1 MRRPVELALGEAPLD
16 FVSGPPGVSH
26 DGFLFS
32 ETWAAV
38 ADALVN
44 DPALALAPLKTLR
57 DRRFIAPVGR
67 DGKGWPPTALPTL
80 FKALDAARAVSKTSP
95 TLAAEIWGT
104 AVLLLGAWARW
115 HSDWKT
121 IGDGQNG
128 MDTAAVLKNI
138 IHVVVRDAGNVK
150 RHACDNPSTFH
161 VPGGPSGPVPALCLA
176 CVASSPN
183 ASHEIRAVAFDA
195 ALEVLAENKTYE
207 FSQDNNPKAQP
218 TQRILPAFASAQD
231 ARALASAFVY
241 LAHACELMDDF
252 KSLAAN
258 ARRLAETVWP
268 LWRGD
273 GLVGFRYQTNC
284 SVDGA
289 SASAASAAAQRAGLL
304 VSRAVHLCALRFPE
318 VTKTFV
324 SIANEVLTTND
335 GTDPMAP
342 CAAYAASGVLLA
354 CRRPPPDQNELHVDL
369 EVIRQV
375 SSALEAAAR
384 RSARLAS
391 SESLADA
398 VAKAF
403 CVAANGADVNAAAQN
418 VRHLRVDSS
427 AARLEWSVMCAGA
440 LCASRL
446 VAERVFV
453 GAVDEVSSEN
463 SNARL
468 RDACASAMV
477 GGAYRS
483 VCVSLAVLSSAFVMN
498 MDPPSAS
505 ALVASAGASPLAR
518 NAGELIELCC
528 VDAARSGTGGTFPTW
543 VLREATRKFA
553 ADVSAGYTGFCARA
567 PRSWRDK
574 LDPAMTLPP
583 FAAARAAVTTAC
595 EYLTKIGFPKG
606 PDWDATQNDTQND
619 SDSFRIGALR
629 VAADALSNLEFA
641 RGADFDTVSSSFGGA
656 IQRSASHGRY
666 ALALTRMA
674 AALSDVSPVGDG
686 FRNALALELVPAV
699 AQNGLT
705 WDAIADAR
713 AHVLLRLFPYAAPG
727 LAGSLDLG
735 TGGTLDVG
743 SQHSRTEQA
752 TRTESIFT
760 TTLRL
765 AFRYLNHPR
774 AAIARTAHIV
784 FASSFRASP
793 ELTVQLHFL
802 PYLEKSLGLF
812 PVNTPTA
819 PFVAGVG
826 VVAEQGGGTENGRT
840 IVASAIEK
848 IVAKCVELER
858 ETSVVPNDE
867 KGAAATTLRRLVF
880 SLLPLVDRNLVPDA
894 FRGSENAVL
903 MSTNKNT
910 RMGAYADLVE
920 SILSIGDVAR
930 KSEATQWALRLRAKI

>member
-1 MRRPVELALGEAPLD
+1 
-16 FVSGPPGVSH
+16 
-26 DGFLFS
+26 
-32 ETWAAV
+32 
-38 ADALVN
+38 
-44 DPALALAPLKTLR
+44 
-57 DRRFIAPVGR
+57 
-67 DGKGWPPTALPTL
+67 
-80 FKALDAARAVSKTSP
+80 
-95 TLAAEIWGT
+95 
-104 AVLLLGAWARW
+104 
-115 HSDWKT
+115 
-121 IGDGQNG
+121 
-128 MDTAAVLKNI
+128 
-138 IHVVVRDAGNVK
+138 
-150 RHACDNPSTFH
+150 
-161 VPGGPSGPVPALCLA
+161 
-176 CVASSPN
+176 
-183 ASHEIRAVAFDA
+183 
-195 ALEVLAENKTYE
+195 
-207 FSQDNNPKAQP
+207 
-218 TQRILPAFASAQD
+218 
-231 ARALASAFVY
+231 
-241 LAHACELMDDF
+241 
-252 KSLAAN
+252 
-258 ARRLAETVWP
+258 
-268 LWRGD
+268 
-273 GLVGFRYQTNC
+273 
-284 SVDGA
+284 
-289 SASAASAAAQRAGLL
+289 
-304 VSRAVHLCALRFPE
+304 
-318 VTKTFV
+318 
-324 SIANEVLTTND
+324 
-335 GTDPMAP
+335 
-342 CAAYAASGVLLA
+342 
-354 CRRPPPDQNELHVDL
+354 
-369 EVIRQV
+369 
-375 SSALEAAAR
+375 
-384 RSARLAS
+384 
-391 SESLADA
+391 
-398 VAKAF
+398 
-403 CVAANGADVNAAAQN
+403 
-418 VRHLRVDSS
+418 
-427 AARLEWSVMCAGA
+427 MCAGA

-446 VAERVFV
+446 VAERVFE

-574 LDPAMTLPP
+574 LDPVMTLPP